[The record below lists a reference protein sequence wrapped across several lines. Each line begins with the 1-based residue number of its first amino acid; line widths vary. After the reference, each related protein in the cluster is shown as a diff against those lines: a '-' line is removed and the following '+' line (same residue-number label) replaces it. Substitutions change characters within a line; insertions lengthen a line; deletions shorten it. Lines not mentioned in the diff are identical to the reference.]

1 MCVPKPWPTVGDESH
16 LSFQE
21 TFALVGTADGT
32 ISVKIV
38 RSQIEL
44 RLSCVVH
51 MGIRTCDMVVHGVSC
66 VLR

>member
-1 MCVPKPWPTVGDESH
+1 VTSH
-16 LSFQE
+16 ICHFRKHLHW
-21 TFALVGTADGT
+21 LVHRDGT